1 MKLKTGVVFLL
12 AGTFIV
18 VTGPLLG
25 QSTRTV
31 KEKKIA
37 SQTVYEYFVE
47 EGMDEPVIESFERF
61 NENGDLIEIKE
72 FNSKSEMKRWE
83 KYVYNNEG
91 KLVEEVFLD
100 SKGKVERTEKTIYSD
115 GLKAEKQYYN
125 NKDKLTKRKV
135 YEYEFR
141 K

>member
-18 VTGPLLG
+18 VTGPLFG
-25 QSTRTV
+25 QNTRTV

-47 EGMDEPVIESFERF
+47 EGMDEPVIESLERY

-72 FNSKSEMKRWE
+72 FNSKSELKRWE

-100 SKGKVERTEKTIYSD
+100 SKGKVDYLFRWIESR
-115 GLKAEKQYYN
+115 KAVLQQQG
-125 NKDKLTKRKV
+125 
-135 YEYEFR
+135 
-141 K
+141 